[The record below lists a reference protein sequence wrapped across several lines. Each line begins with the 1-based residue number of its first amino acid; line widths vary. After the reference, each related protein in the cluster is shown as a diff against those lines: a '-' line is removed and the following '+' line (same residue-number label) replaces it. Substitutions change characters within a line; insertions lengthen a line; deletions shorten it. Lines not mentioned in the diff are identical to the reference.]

1 MAAIKTAVSID
12 KDVFA
17 QVEEVARELH
27 MSRSRVVGIA
37 LVEFLKRRAHQRL
50 IEQINAASD
59 EAPLTEEEEAF
70 FQFGRREMRRLLGD
84 E

>member
-1 MAAIKTAVSID
+1 MTAIKTAVSID

-17 QVEEVARELH
+17 QVEEAARELQ

-37 LVEFLKRRAHQRL
+37 LGEFLKRRTHQRL
-50 IEQINAASD
+50 IEQINAAYD
-59 EAPLTEEEEAF
+59 EAPLTEEEAF
-70 FQFGRREMRRLLGD
+70 LQFGRRQMRRLLGD